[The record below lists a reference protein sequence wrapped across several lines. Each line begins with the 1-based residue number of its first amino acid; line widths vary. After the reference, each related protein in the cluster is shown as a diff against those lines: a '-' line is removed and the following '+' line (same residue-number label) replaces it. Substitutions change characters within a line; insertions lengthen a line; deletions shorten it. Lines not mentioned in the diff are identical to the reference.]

1 MRAEMWP
8 ATGFAS
14 GDSADAIPLAF
25 CLVPKA
31 GTRTVSHRH
40 VVPDVGP
47 NISRPDCASLLYTL
61 ERRQVG
67 RSAAEIRVTL

>member
-8 ATGFAS
+8 ATGFTS

-47 NISRPDCASLLYTL
+47 NISRPDSTVVVRASYTPWSADRSVDL
-61 ERRQVG
+61 RRK
-67 RSAAEIRVTL
+67 

>member
-47 NISRPDCASLLYTL
+47 NISR
-61 ERRQVG
+61 
-67 RSAAEIRVTL
+67 